1 MSENKKHQNQQ
12 AKVTPL
18 PALSTPASL
27 TAVDAAD
34 ATDATGATGATGATR
49 PELEKLKADLIG
61 DRNNRLQVLANDDA
75 TIRFIEGALKGVEFA
90 LSGPPVE
97 APPQ

>member
-27 TAVDAAD
+27 AAVDAAD
-34 ATDATGATGATGATR
+34 DTGATR

>member
-27 TAVDAAD
+27 AAVDAAD
-34 ATDATGATGATGATR
+34 DTDATGATR

-97 APPQ
+97 DSP

>member
-27 TAVDAAD
+27 AAVDAAD
-34 ATDATGATGATGATR
+34 TGATR